1 MSSSDYSNDKVRLL
15 TDRWLDRAGNETDDG
30 WYEIDLVNKD
40 DAIKYQYYNPNTRW
54 NFFAYKVVR
63 NQLYD
68 WVNDAHV
75 STITVKFAFQRN
87 SPYYTLTLII
97 PIVALTLLAPIGL
110 IIPGS
115 EEFLFGSKVCR
126 FS

>member
-40 DAIKYQYYNPNTRW
+40 DAIKYQYYNPNTEW

-63 NQLYD
+63 NELYD

-110 IIPGS
+110 IIPGNN
-115 EEFLFGSKVCR
+115 EIFFGSKVCL